1 MAVSL
6 YFLFT
11 VYCPYKY
18 ITQKICDEAV
28 NHSLAA
34 IKLISDEF
42 VTSKMIKKPFT
53 ISFGDENL
61 LYFNEDSGDTVFNY
75 NEMGIT
81 NIDVDNI
88 KCDDNFDEIL

>member
-1 MAVSL
+1 
-6 YFLFT
+6 
-11 VYCPYKY
+11 
-18 ITQKICDEAV
+18 
-28 NHSLAA
+28 
-34 IKLISDEF
+34 
-42 VTSKMIKKPFT
+42 MIKKPFT

-61 LYFNEDSGDTVFNY
+61 LHFNEDSGDTVFNY